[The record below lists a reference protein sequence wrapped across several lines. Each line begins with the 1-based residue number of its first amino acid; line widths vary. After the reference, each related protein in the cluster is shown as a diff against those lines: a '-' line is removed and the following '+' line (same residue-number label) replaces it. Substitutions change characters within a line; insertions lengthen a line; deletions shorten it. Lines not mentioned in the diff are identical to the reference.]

1 MSQIQAPR
9 GTNDIFDESMRTW
22 QIIEDNIRQFMHV
35 YHITKMQTPVFEHTE
50 VFLRNNESSDVVN
63 KEMYTFLDKGNRS
76 LTLRPEGTAGLV
88 RAVAQHKLYN
98 TPEGLLKY
106 YYLGPNF
113 RYERPQKGRMR
124 IHHQCGVEYIG
135 VKSPIIDAEVIQLG
149 VSLLQSFGIDDV
161 KVLINTLGDDA
172 SREDYR
178 YKLLEHFKPVVEELC
193 VDCQRRYTQNPLRIL
208 DCKVD
213 QEHPSFLSLPKLSDS
228 LSDASK
234 LYFKQVIDQ
243 LEALGIQVEVSEKLV
258 RGLDYYTDT
267 VFEIVSNAK
276 EMGAQATILA
286 GGRYDGL
293 LEAFGGPA
301 QSGIG
306 FGMGIERL
314 IVAAEAMGIEFENQD
329 KVDVY
334 VLPMDNQQ
342 ALAHQLTTLMRQNG
356 YVVEMDYA
364 GRSLKSQFKSADRLN
379 AQVLVF
385 VGTEEANNNLVNV
398 KDIANNTQQQVAF
411 DQLIE
416 TLDRIFEQKEPH
428 HD

>member
-9 GTNDIFDESMRTW
+9 GTNDIFDETSRTW

-35 YHITKMQTPVFEHTE
+35 YHIGKMQTPVFEHTE
-50 VFLRNNESSDVVN
+50 VFLRNNEASDVVN
-63 KEMYTFLDKGNRS
+63 KEMYTFLDKGDRS
-76 LTLRPEGTAGLV
+76 LTLRPEGTAGLI

-106 YYLGPNF
+106 YYIGPNF

-135 VKSPIIDAEVIQLG
+135 VKSPIVDAEVIHLG
-149 VSLLQSFGIDDV
+149 VSLLESFGIEDV

-172 SREDYR
+172 SRER
-178 YKLLEHFKPVVEELC
+178 YKNQLQEHFKPVISELC
-193 VDCQRRYTQNPLRIL
+193 GDCQRRYTQNPLRIL

-213 QEHPSFLSLPKLSDS
+213 QGHPSFSSLPKLSDA
-228 LSDASK
+228 LSESST
-234 LYFKQVIDQ
+234 LYFEQVKDQ
-243 LEALGIQVEVSEKLV
+243 LDALGVVYEVSDKLV

-267 VFEIVSNAK
+267 VFEIVAHAK
-276 EMGAQATILA
+276 DMGAQATLLG

-293 LEAFGGPA
+293 LEAFGGPS

-314 IVAAEAMGIEFENQD
+314 MVAAQAMGIEFDNQD
-329 KVDVY
+329 SVDVY
-334 VLPMDNQQ
+334 VLPLDGQQ
-342 ALAHQLTTLMRQNG
+342 ALAHQLATMIRQVG

-364 GRSLKSQFKSADRLN
+364 GRSLKSQFKSAERLH
-379 AQVLVF
+379 AQVLIF
-385 VGTEEANNNLVNV
+385 VGEAEAKANQVNV
-398 KDIANNTQQQVAF
+398 KTIATNTQQTVDF
-411 DQLIE
+411 DKLVEVIDQ
-416 TLDRIFEQKEPH
+416 IFNQEEH
-428 HD
+428 HHE